1 KIVSICL
8 VINSILLISFPI
20 LINKLFPESF
30 STYIVLIS
38 VFITEL
44 IIFHLIGKDFDTK
57 LTNEYK
63 KISQFRSKVSQSP
76 WIKYLEISSFI
87 LTIFPSILYATVDNH
102 VLTLIFLIKIC
113 VDTTIK
119 FLFIR
124 LFDTSTLMK
133 RRIFFLFAL
142 DVIAYLFL
150 GYLLVIQKAGY
161 LFSVLLLFSNFS
173 VPFIKEKEYELF
185 KNSK

>member
-1 KIVSICL
+1 MGGAYLSKSACQGICAAL
-8 VINSILLISFPI
+8 AMSSGTFIALTGAAVLTKK
-20 LINKLFPESF
+20 LIN
-30 STYIVLIS
+30 YIKVGGLGGW
-38 VFITEL
+38 
-44 IIFHLIGKDFDTK
+44 LIG
-57 LTNEYK
+57 
-63 KISQFRSKVSQSP
+63 
-76 WIKYLEISSFI
+76 
-87 LTIFPSILYATVDNH
+87 AAAG
-102 VLTLIFLIKIC
+102 VLALIFLIKIC

-173 VPFIKEKEYELF
+173 VPFIREKEYELF
-185 KNSK
+185 KNKK

>member
-1 KIVSICL
+1 MELVLPNNYVALEQEEMMYLDGGAYLSKSACQGICAAL
-8 VINSILLISFPI
+8 AMSPGTFIALTGAAVLTKK
-20 LINKLFPESF
+20 LIN
-30 STYIVLIS
+30 YIKVGGLGGW
-38 VFITEL
+38 
-44 IIFHLIGKDFDTK
+44 LIG
-57 LTNEYK
+57 
-63 KISQFRSKVSQSP
+63 
-76 WIKYLEISSFI
+76 
-87 LTIFPSILYATVDNH
+87 AAAG
-102 VLTLIFLIKIC
+102 VLALIFLIKIC

-161 LFSVLLLFSNFS
+161 LFSILLLFSNFS

>member
-1 KIVSICL
+1 MYLDGGAYLSKSACQGICAAL
-8 VINSILLISFPI
+8 AMSPGTFIALTGAAVLIKK
-20 LINKLFPESF
+20 LIN
-30 STYIVLIS
+30 YIKVGGLGGW
-38 VFITEL
+38 
-44 IIFHLIGKDFDTK
+44 LIG
-57 LTNEYK
+57 
-63 KISQFRSKVSQSP
+63 
-76 WIKYLEISSFI
+76 
-87 LTIFPSILYATVDNH
+87 AAAG
-102 VLTLIFLIKIC
+102 VLALIFLIKIC

-161 LFSVLLLFSNFS
+161 LFSVLLL
-173 VPFIKEKEYELF
+173 
-185 KNSK
+185 

>member
-1 KIVSICL
+1 MGGAYLSKSACQGICAAL
-8 VINSILLISFPI
+8 AMSPGTFIALTGAAVLIKK
-20 LINKLFPESF
+20 LIN
-30 STYIVLIS
+30 YIKVGGLGGW
-38 VFITEL
+38 
-44 IIFHLIGKDFDTK
+44 LIGA
-57 LTNEYK
+57 
-63 KISQFRSKVSQSP
+63 V
-76 WIKYLEISSFI
+76 
-87 LTIFPSILYATVDNH
+87 AG
-102 VLTLIFLIKIC
+102 VLALIFLIKIC

-173 VPFIKEKEYELF
+173 VPFIREKEYELF

>member
-1 KIVSICL
+1 MMYLDGGAYLSKSACQGICVAL
-8 VINSILLISFPI
+8 AMSPGTFIALTGAAVLIKK
-20 LINKLFPESF
+20 LIN
-30 STYIVLIS
+30 YIKVGGLGGW
-38 VFITEL
+38 
-44 IIFHLIGKDFDTK
+44 LIG
-57 LTNEYK
+57 
-63 KISQFRSKVSQSP
+63 
-76 WIKYLEISSFI
+76 
-87 LTIFPSILYATVDNH
+87 AAAG
-102 VLTLIFLIKIC
+102 VLALIFLIKIC

-173 VPFIKEKEYELF
+173 VPFIREKEYELF
-185 KNSK
+185 KNKK

>member
-1 KIVSICL
+1 MMYLDGGGLFKQECLSRNLRSFSYEPRNFYSIDWSC
-8 VINSILLISFPI
+8 SFNKK
-20 LINKLFPESF
+20 LIN
-30 STYIVLIS
+30 YIKVGGLGGW
-38 VFITEL
+38 
-44 IIFHLIGKDFDTK
+44 LIGA
-57 LTNEYK
+57 
-63 KISQFRSKVSQSP
+63 V
-76 WIKYLEISSFI
+76 
-87 LTIFPSILYATVDNH
+87 AG
-102 VLTLIFLIKIC
+102 VLALIFLIKIC

-173 VPFIKEKEYELF
+173 VPFIREKEYELF
-185 KNSK
+185 KNKK

>member
-1 KIVSICL
+1 MYLDGGAYLSKSACQGICAAL
-8 VINSILLISFPI
+8 AMSPGTFIALTGAAVLIKK
-20 LINKLFPESF
+20 LIN
-30 STYIVLIS
+30 YIKVGGLGGW
-38 VFITEL
+38 
-44 IIFHLIGKDFDTK
+44 LIG
-57 LTNEYK
+57 
-63 KISQFRSKVSQSP
+63 
-76 WIKYLEISSFI
+76 
-87 LTIFPSILYATVDNH
+87 AAAG
-102 VLTLIFLIKIC
+102 VLALIFLIKIC

-173 VPFIKEKEYELF
+173 VPNLSF
-185 KNSK
+185 N

>member
-1 KIVSICL
+1 MGGAYLSKSACQGICAAL
-8 VINSILLISFPI
+8 AMSPGTFIALTGAAVLIKK
-20 LINKLFPESF
+20 LIN
-30 STYIVLIS
+30 YIKVGGLGGW
-38 VFITEL
+38 
-44 IIFHLIGKDFDTK
+44 LIGA
-57 LTNEYK
+57 
-63 KISQFRSKVSQSP
+63 V
-76 WIKYLEISSFI
+76 
-87 LTIFPSILYATVDNH
+87 AG
-102 VLTLIFLIKIC
+102 VLALIFLIKIC

-173 VPFIKEKEYELF
+173 VPFIKAKEYELF

>member
-1 KIVSICL
+1 MELVLPNNYVALEQEEMMYLDGGAYLSKSACQGICAAL
-8 VINSILLISFPI
+8 AMSPGTFIALTGAAVLTKK
-20 LINKLFPESF
+20 LIN
-30 STYIVLIS
+30 YIKVGGLGGW
-38 VFITEL
+38 
-44 IIFHLIGKDFDTK
+44 LIG
-57 LTNEYK
+57 
-63 KISQFRSKVSQSP
+63 
-76 WIKYLEISSFI
+76 
-87 LTIFPSILYATVDNH
+87 AAAG
-102 VLTLIFLIKIC
+102 VLALIFLIKIC

-173 VPFIKEKEYELF
+173 VPFIKAKEYELF

>member
-1 KIVSICL
+1 MYLDGGAYLSKSACQGICAAL
-8 VINSILLISFPI
+8 AMSPGTFIALTGAAVLIKK
-20 LINKLFPESF
+20 LIN
-30 STYIVLIS
+30 YIKVGGLGGW
-38 VFITEL
+38 
-44 IIFHLIGKDFDTK
+44 LIG
-57 LTNEYK
+57 
-63 KISQFRSKVSQSP
+63 
-76 WIKYLEISSFI
+76 
-87 LTIFPSILYATVDNH
+87 AAAG
-102 VLTLIFLIKIC
+102 VLALIFLIKIC

-173 VPFIKEKEYELF
+173 VPFIREKEYELF
-185 KNSK
+185 KNKK

>member
-1 KIVSICL
+1 MYLDGGGAYLSKSACQGICAAL
-8 VINSILLISFPI
+8 AMSPGTFIALTGAAVLIKK
-20 LINKLFPESF
+20 LIN
-30 STYIVLIS
+30 YIKVGGLGGW
-38 VFITEL
+38 
-44 IIFHLIGKDFDTK
+44 LIG
-57 LTNEYK
+57 
-63 KISQFRSKVSQSP
+63 
-76 WIKYLEISSFI
+76 
-87 LTIFPSILYATVDNH
+87 AAAG
-102 VLTLIFLIKIC
+102 VLALIFLIKIC

-173 VPFIKEKEYELF
+173 VPFIREKEYELF
-185 KNSK
+185 KNKK

>member
-1 KIVSICL
+1 MELVLPNNYVALEQEEMMYLDGGAYLSKSACQGICAAL
-8 VINSILLISFPI
+8 AMSPGTFIALTGAAVLTKK
-20 LINKLFPESF
+20 LIN
-30 STYIVLIS
+30 YIKVGGLGGW
-38 VFITEL
+38 
-44 IIFHLIGKDFDTK
+44 LIG
-57 LTNEYK
+57 
-63 KISQFRSKVSQSP
+63 
-76 WIKYLEISSFI
+76 
-87 LTIFPSILYATVDNH
+87 AAAG
-102 VLTLIFLIKIC
+102 VLALIFLIKIC

-173 VPFIKEKEYELF
+173 VP
-185 KNSK
+185 

>member
-1 KIVSICL
+1 MELVLPNNYVVIDEEEMMYLDGGAYLSKSACQGICAAL
-8 VINSILLISFPI
+8 AMSPGTFIALTGAAVLTKK
-20 LINKLFPESF
+20 LIN
-30 STYIVLIS
+30 YIKVGGLGGW
-38 VFITEL
+38 
-44 IIFHLIGKDFDTK
+44 LIG
-57 LTNEYK
+57 
-63 KISQFRSKVSQSP
+63 
-76 WIKYLEISSFI
+76 
-87 LTIFPSILYATVDNH
+87 AAAG
-102 VLTLIFLIKIC
+102 VLALIFLIKIC

-161 LFSVLLLFSNFS
+161 LFSILLLFSNFS

>member
-1 KIVSICL
+1 MGGAYLSKSACQGICAAL
-8 VINSILLISFPI
+8 AMSPGTFIALTGAAVLTKK
-20 LINKLFPESF
+20 LIN
-30 STYIVLIS
+30 YIKVGGLGGW
-38 VFITEL
+38 
-44 IIFHLIGKDFDTK
+44 LIG
-57 LTNEYK
+57 
-63 KISQFRSKVSQSP
+63 
-76 WIKYLEISSFI
+76 
-87 LTIFPSILYATVDNH
+87 AAAG
-102 VLTLIFLIKIC
+102 VLALIFLIKIC

-173 VPFIKEKEYELF
+173 VPFIREKEYELF
-185 KNSK
+185 KNKK

>member
-1 KIVSICL
+1 MA
-8 VINSILLISFPI
+8 INSILLISFPI
-20 LINKLFPESF
+20 LINKFFPGNV

-38 VFITEL
+38 IFILEFL
-44 IIFHLIGKDFDTK
+44 IFNKIGRDFDTR
-57 LTNEYK
+57 LASEYR
-63 KISQFRSKVSQSP
+63 KISQFKSKMSQSP

-87 LTIFPSILYATVDNH
+87 LTIFPFILHGTVDNH

>member
-1 KIVSICL
+1 MYLDGGAYLSKSACQGICAAL
-8 VINSILLISFPI
+8 AMSSGTFIALTGAAVLTKK
-20 LINKLFPESF
+20 LIN
-30 STYIVLIS
+30 YIKVGGLGGW
-38 VFITEL
+38 
-44 IIFHLIGKDFDTK
+44 LIG
-57 LTNEYK
+57 
-63 KISQFRSKVSQSP
+63 
-76 WIKYLEISSFI
+76 
-87 LTIFPSILYATVDNH
+87 AAAG
-102 VLTLIFLIKIC
+102 VLALIFLIKIC

-173 VPFIKEKEYELF
+173 VP
-185 KNSK
+185 

>member
-1 KIVSICL
+1 MYLDGGAYLSKSACQGICAAL
-8 VINSILLISFPI
+8 AMSPGTFIALTGAAVLIKK
-20 LINKLFPESF
+20 LIN
-30 STYIVLIS
+30 YIKVGGLGGW
-38 VFITEL
+38 
-44 IIFHLIGKDFDTK
+44 LIG
-57 LTNEYK
+57 
-63 KISQFRSKVSQSP
+63 
-76 WIKYLEISSFI
+76 
-87 LTIFPSILYATVDNH
+87 AAAG
-102 VLTLIFLIKIC
+102 VLALIFLIKIC
-113 VDTTIK
+113 ADTTIK

-173 VPFIKEKEYELF
+173 VPFIKEKEFELF
-185 KNSK
+185 KNKK

>member
-1 KIVSICL
+1 MMYLDGGAYLSKSACQGICAAL
-8 VINSILLISFPI
+8 AMSPGTFIALTGAAVLIKK
-20 LINKLFPESF
+20 LIN
-30 STYIVLIS
+30 YIKVGGLGGW
-38 VFITEL
+38 
-44 IIFHLIGKDFDTK
+44 LIG
-57 LTNEYK
+57 
-63 KISQFRSKVSQSP
+63 
-76 WIKYLEISSFI
+76 
-87 LTIFPSILYATVDNH
+87 AAAG
-102 VLTLIFLIKIC
+102 VLALIFLIKIC

-173 VPFIKEKEYELF
+173 VPF
-185 KNSK
+185 

>member
-1 KIVSICL
+1 MGGAYLSKSACQGICAAL
-8 VINSILLISFPI
+8 AMSSGTFIALTGAAVLTKK
-20 LINKLFPESF
+20 LIN
-30 STYIVLIS
+30 YIKVGGLGGW
-38 VFITEL
+38 
-44 IIFHLIGKDFDTK
+44 LIG
-57 LTNEYK
+57 
-63 KISQFRSKVSQSP
+63 
-76 WIKYLEISSFI
+76 
-87 LTIFPSILYATVDNH
+87 AAAG
-102 VLTLIFLIKIC
+102 VLALIFLIKIC

-173 VPFIKEKEYELF
+173 VPFIKEKEFELF

>member
-1 KIVSICL
+1 MGGAYLSKSACQGICAAL
-8 VINSILLISFPI
+8 AMSPGTFIALTGAAVLIKK
-20 LINKLFPESF
+20 LIN
-30 STYIVLIS
+30 YIKVGGLGGW
-38 VFITEL
+38 
-44 IIFHLIGKDFDTK
+44 LIGA
-57 LTNEYK
+57 
-63 KISQFRSKVSQSP
+63 V
-76 WIKYLEISSFI
+76 
-87 LTIFPSILYATVDNH
+87 AG

>member
-1 KIVSICL
+1 MYLDGGAYLSKSACQGICAAL
-8 VINSILLISFPI
+8 AMSSGTFIALTGAAVLTKK
-20 LINKLFPESF
+20 LIN
-30 STYIVLIS
+30 YIKVGGLGGW
-38 VFITEL
+38 
-44 IIFHLIGKDFDTK
+44 LIG
-57 LTNEYK
+57 
-63 KISQFRSKVSQSP
+63 
-76 WIKYLEISSFI
+76 
-87 LTIFPSILYATVDNH
+87 AAAG
-102 VLTLIFLIKIC
+102 VLALIFLIKIC

-173 VPFIKEKEYELF
+173 VLFIKEKEFELF

>member
-1 KIVSICL
+1 MYLDGGAYLSKSACQGICAAL
-8 VINSILLISFPI
+8 AMSPGTFIALTGAAVLIKK
-20 LINKLFPESF
+20 LIN
-30 STYIVLIS
+30 YIKVGGLGGW
-38 VFITEL
+38 
-44 IIFHLIGKDFDTK
+44 LIG
-57 LTNEYK
+57 
-63 KISQFRSKVSQSP
+63 
-76 WIKYLEISSFI
+76 
-87 LTIFPSILYATVDNH
+87 AAAG
-102 VLTLIFLIKIC
+102 VLALIFLIKIC

-142 DVIAYLFL
+142 DVIVYLFL

-173 VPFIKEKEYELF
+173 VPFIREKEYELF
-185 KNSK
+185 KNKK

>member
-1 KIVSICL
+1 MYLDGGAYLSKSACQGICAAL
-8 VINSILLISFPI
+8 AMSSGTFIALTGAAVLTKK
-20 LINKLFPESF
+20 LIN
-30 STYIVLIS
+30 YIKVGGLGGW
-38 VFITEL
+38 
-44 IIFHLIGKDFDTK
+44 LIG
-57 LTNEYK
+57 
-63 KISQFRSKVSQSP
+63 
-76 WIKYLEISSFI
+76 
-87 LTIFPSILYATVDNH
+87 AAAG
-102 VLTLIFLIKIC
+102 VLALIFLIKIC

-173 VPFIKEKEYELF
+173 VPFIREKEYELF
-185 KNSK
+185 KNKK

>member
-1 KIVSICL
+1 L
-8 VINSILLISFPI
+8 
-20 LINKLFPESF
+20 
-30 STYIVLIS
+30 
-38 VFITEL
+38 EL
-44 IIFHLIGKDFDTK
+44 AIFHLIGEDFATK

-87 LTIFPSILYATVDNH
+87 LTIFPSILYGTVDNR
-102 VLTLIFLIKIC
+102 VLALIFLIKIC

-142 DVIAYLFL
+142 DVIVYLFL

-173 VPFIKEKEYELF
+173 VPFIKEKEFELF

>member
-1 KIVSICL
+1 M
-8 VINSILLISFPI
+8 
-20 LINKLFPESF
+20 
-30 STYIVLIS
+30 
-38 VFITEL
+38 
-44 IIFHLIGKDFDTK
+44 
-57 LTNEYK
+57 
-63 KISQFRSKVSQSP
+63 SQSP

-87 LTIFPSILYATVDNH
+87 LTIFPSILYGTVDNH

-142 DVIAYLFL
+142 DVIVYLFL

-161 LFSVLLLFSNFS
+161 LFSVLLLFLIFQFHLSKKRNSNYLKIAS
-173 VPFIKEKEYELF
+173 NRNIG
-185 KNSK
+185 

>member
-1 KIVSICL
+1 MSPGTFIALTGAAV
-8 VINSILLISFPI
+8 LIKK
-20 LINKLFPESF
+20 LIN
-30 STYIVLIS
+30 YIKVGGLGGW
-38 VFITEL
+38 
-44 IIFHLIGKDFDTK
+44 LIG
-57 LTNEYK
+57 
-63 KISQFRSKVSQSP
+63 
-76 WIKYLEISSFI
+76 
-87 LTIFPSILYATVDNH
+87 AAAG
-102 VLTLIFLIKIC
+102 VLALIFLIKIC

-173 VPFIKEKEYELF
+173 VPFIKEKEFELF
-185 KNSK
+185 KIASNRNIG

>member
-1 KIVSICL
+1 MELVLPNNYVALEQEEMMYLDGGAYLSKSACQGICAAL
-8 VINSILLISFPI
+8 AMSSGTFIALTGAAVLTKK
-20 LINKLFPESF
+20 LIN
-30 STYIVLIS
+30 YIKVGGLGGW
-38 VFITEL
+38 
-44 IIFHLIGKDFDTK
+44 LIG
-57 LTNEYK
+57 
-63 KISQFRSKVSQSP
+63 
-76 WIKYLEISSFI
+76 
-87 LTIFPSILYATVDNH
+87 AAAG
-102 VLTLIFLIKIC
+102 VLALIFLIKIC

-161 LFSVLLLFSNFS
+161 LFSVLLL
-173 VPFIKEKEYELF
+173 
-185 KNSK
+185 

>member
-1 KIVSICL
+1 MYLDGGAYLSKSACQGICAAL
-8 VINSILLISFPI
+8 AMSPGTFIALTGAAVLIKK
-20 LINKLFPESF
+20 LIN
-30 STYIVLIS
+30 YIKVGGLGGW
-38 VFITEL
+38 
-44 IIFHLIGKDFDTK
+44 LIG
-57 LTNEYK
+57 
-63 KISQFRSKVSQSP
+63 
-76 WIKYLEISSFI
+76 
-87 LTIFPSILYATVDNH
+87 AAAG
-102 VLTLIFLIKIC
+102 VLALIFLIKIC

-161 LFSVLLLFSNFS
+161 LFSV
-173 VPFIKEKEYELF
+173 
-185 KNSK
+185 

>member
-1 KIVSICL
+1 MSPGTFIALTGAAV
-8 VINSILLISFPI
+8 LIKK
-20 LINKLFPESF
+20 LIN
-30 STYIVLIS
+30 YIKVGGLGGW
-38 VFITEL
+38 
-44 IIFHLIGKDFDTK
+44 LIG
-57 LTNEYK
+57 
-63 KISQFRSKVSQSP
+63 
-76 WIKYLEISSFI
+76 
-87 LTIFPSILYATVDNH
+87 AAAG
-102 VLTLIFLIKIC
+102 VLALIFLIKIC

-161 LFSVLLLFSNFS
+161 LFSILLLFSNFS